1 MQRNS
6 LLLAEYNLLLW
17 HTFVTHTQTTTRCSR
32 LVPGRKPVKRL
43 NMSLSP
49 SSRSGGMRPANR
61 VTRLKIRSAKLSSST
76 TMTTTT
82 QVTAAIH
89 LMSGNRVWKSSPT
102 ESWPGIYSW
111 NDILNIRL
119 RTTMSEGECIEGL
132 EGEGI
137 ERRYSFIPT
146 LHLLRFRSP
155 RPCTREELM
164 ISYALCRSLMVTA
177 KRRTTCEFPLHTT
190 DRLCSSY

>member
-1 MQRNS
+1 
-6 LLLAEYNLLLW
+6 
-17 HTFVTHTQTTTRCSR
+17 
-32 LVPGRKPVKRL
+32 
-43 NMSLSP
+43 
-49 SSRSGGMRPANR
+49 MRINPDEI
-61 VTRLKIRSAKLSSST
+61 TSILKER
-76 TMTTTT
+76 
-82 QVTAAIH
+82 
-89 LMSGNRVWKSSPT
+89 
-102 ESWPGIYSW
+102 
-111 NDILNIRL
+111 
-119 RTTMSEGECIEGL
+119 IEGL